1 MSIALTNPKVQNSP
15 LAYIEGDDRRFIALE
30 LRQRKIRMLWSLDG
44 ESVTTM
50 THPQEIEVR
59 DLKNDAAWYFIDATR
74 TFNVG
79 TLNVRHMLPAGVL
92 SNARPVTGASSPAYS
107 TINIGPSRRIW
118 VGGIPDDLRVP
129 ELEPSQGLGVA
140 VSQLYVDQRQL
151 GLWHFT
157 SSSGKCAGAMLGPQ
171 EVASSTNERNF
182 NGNGYAVLQ
191 HTGRL
196 NKVEFSLS
204 LSFKTLDEDALIFL
218 ALDEKNVSNRV
229 KTPIGFF
236 LTHFY
241 SSFRI
246 DQYRLHSIKA
256 VWCSVWI
263 TVMTH
268 DLRSTPPND
277 TTQADGSLSK
287 HPVNIVNLERTKVC

>member
-1 MSIALTNPKVQNSP
+1 MESADQCIRSYAPATFGPSTTNRIVMSIALTNPKVQNSP

-218 ALDEKNVSNRV
+218 ALDEKNVSSRV
-229 KTPIGFF
+229 DTPIGLF
-236 LTHFY
+236 LTHFT
-241 SSFRI
+241 
-246 DQYRLHSIKA
+246 LLLESISIA
-256 VWCSVWI
+256 YTLSRPFGVPCG
-263 TVMTH
+263 
-268 DLRSTPPND
+268 LR
-277 TTQADGSLSK
+277 
-287 HPVNIVNLERTKVC
+287 